1 MTKRIR
7 TIAGFLMGLF
17 MVLSIMAPSMA
28 MAATARPETGNL
40 HIHKVQTNY
49 ADFNDD
55 LITNDGTE
63 QNLPSGATFLEGAEF
78 SVYKVAD
85 DAEMPVNIS
94 GITPTVVTTD
104 SNGLA
109 LFENLDKGRYYVVE
123 TDTPKGVEE
132 FSGPFLVDVPMMNTD
147 GTDWNQNVHVYPKN
161 QLILGAV
168 ELIKWD
174 EDGKTGLPGAVF
186 DLYRVGEE
194 VPVATDLETDSNGKI
209 LVGDLVVGS
218 YYFVETAAPDG
229 YGLNTT
235 QIPFVVTTS
244 DHAYGVGND
253 LGNLVDEKVITKDV
267 ELTNFLLPANINK
280 YVTSIDNKVETAD
293 LYEDIT
299 WIIVSEVPGDIENYE
314 YYRLVDTFGPEM
326 TFNNDVT
333 LNDGAISTDDFDVT
347 FVGNVLTID
356 IEPSALEGITEV
368 TAEFSTYFNDTA
380 IMGMDYYNNVDLEFD
395 SGFVKDTISA
405 EEPPKAH
412 TGGKPFMKL
421 DNAGNRLAG
430 AIFVIHDGNG
440 KYLQDNHSWGDKET
454 AREFESLADG
464 TFEVKGLA
472 YGDYYL
478 EETKAP
484 VVDGVQYRL
493 LDNDVMFTVD
503 AGSYY
508 TDPTIIE
515 LPDADPTAA
524 PAIIENSP
532 EITLP
537 QTGGMGTLVF
547 SLIGLGLMGTSVK
560 LYKKSEK

>member
-7 TIAGFLMGLF
+7 TITGFLMGLF

-28 MAATARPETGNL
+28 NAATARPDMGNL

-49 ADFNDD
+49 AEFNDD
-55 LITNDGTE
+55 LIDNDGTE
-63 QNLPSGATFLEGAEF
+63 QDLPSGATFLQGAEF
-78 SVYKVAD
+78 SVYKVED
-85 DAEMPVNIS
+85 DADMDSVDLS

-174 EDGKTGLPGAVF
+174 EDGETGLTGAVF
-186 DLYRVGEE
+186 DLYKVGDED
-194 VPVATDLETDSNGKI
+194 PVASNLETGSNGKI

-218 YYFVETAAPDG
+218 YYFVETDAPDG

-235 QIPFVVTTS
+235 PIPFEVTES

-253 LGNLVDEKVITKDV
+253 LGNLVDKKVIRTDV
-267 ELTNFLLPANINK
+267 ELTNFLLPANIDK
-280 YVTSIDNKVETAD
+280 YVTSINNKVETAD
-293 LYEDIT
+293 YGENIK
-299 WIIVSEVPGDIENYE
+299 WIIVPDVPADIENYE
-314 YYRLVDTFGPEM
+314 SFKLVDTFGSEM
-326 TFNNDVT
+326 DFNDDVT
-333 LNDGAISTDDFDVT
+333 LNGGAITDFTVT
-347 FVGNVLTID
+347 FAGNILTID
-356 IEPSALEGITEV
+356 ITPGALEGV
-368 TAEFSTYFNDTA
+368 TDLTVEFTTSFNETA
-380 IMGMDYYNNVDLEFD
+380 VMGMDYYNNVDLEFD
-395 SGFVKDTISA
+395 SGYVDDTISA

-421 DNAGNRLAG
+421 DNAGNPLAG

-440 KYLQDNHSWGDKET
+440 KYLQDDHSWGAKDT
-454 AREFESLADG
+454 AKDFESLVDG

-524 PAIIENSP
+524 PAEIENSP

-537 QTGGMGTLVF
+537 QTGGVGTLVF
-547 SLIGLGLMGTSVK
+547 SIIGLGLMGSSVK

>member
-7 TIAGFLMGLF
+7 TITGFLMGLF
-17 MVLSIMAPSMA
+17 MVLSIMAPSIA

-63 QNLPSGATFLEGAEF
+63 QDLPSGATFLQGAEF

-85 DAEMPVNIS
+85 DADMDSVDLS
-94 GITPTVVTTD
+94 GITPRVVTTD

-123 TDTPKGVEE
+123 TERPKGVEE

-174 EDGKTGLPGAVF
+174 EDGETGLPGAVF
-186 DLYRVGEE
+186 DLYKVGDED
-194 VPVATDLETDSNGKI
+194 PVASNLETGSNGKI

-218 YYFVETAAPDG
+218 YYFVETDAPDG

-235 QIPFVVTTS
+235 PIPFEVTES

-253 LGNLVDEKVITKDV
+253 LGNLVDKKVIRTDV
-267 ELTNFLLPANINK
+267 ELTNFLLPANIDK
-280 YVTSIDNKVETAD
+280 YVTSINNKVETAD
-293 LYEDIT
+293 YGENIK
-299 WIIVSEVPGDIENYE
+299 WIIVPDVPADIENYE
-314 YYRLVDTFGPEM
+314 SFKLVDTFGSEM
-326 TFNNDVT
+326 DFNDDVT
-333 LNDGAISTDDFDVT
+333 LNGGAITDFTVT
-347 FVGNVLTID
+347 FAGNILTID
-356 IEPSALEGITEV
+356 ITPGALEGV
-368 TAEFSTYFNDTA
+368 TDLTVEFTTSFNETA
-380 IMGMDYYNNVDLEFD
+380 VMGMDYYNNVDLEFD
-395 SGFVKDTISA
+395 SGYVDDTISA

-421 DNAGNRLAG
+421 DNAGNPLAG

-440 KYLQDNHSWGDKET
+440 KYLQDDHSWGDKET

-472 YGDYYL
+472 YDDYYL

-484 VVDGVQYRL
+484 LVDGVQYRL
-493 LDNDVMFTVD
+493 LDNDEMFTVD

-508 TDPTIIE
+508 TDPTVIE
-515 LPDADPTAA
+515 SPDADPTAA
-524 PAIIENSP
+524 PAEIENSP

-537 QTGGMGTLVF
+537 QTGGVGTLVF
-547 SLIGLGLMGTSVK
+547 SIIGLGLMGSSVK

>member
-28 MAATARPETGNL
+28 NAATARPDMGNL

-49 ADFNDD
+49 AEFNDD
-55 LITNDGTE
+55 LIDNDGTE
-63 QNLPSGATFLEGAEF
+63 QDLPSGATFLQGAEF

-85 DAEMPVNIS
+85 DADMDSVDLS
-94 GITPTVVTTD
+94 GITPRVVTTD

-109 LFENLDKGRYYVVE
+109 LFENLAKGRYYVVE

-147 GTDWNQNVHVYPKN
+147 GTDWNKNVHVYPKN

-168 ELIKWD
+168 ELTKWD
-174 EDGKTGLPGAVF
+174 EDGITGLPGAVF
-186 DLYRVGEE
+186 DLYEVGEE
-194 VPVATDLETDSNGKI
+194 VPVASDLETGSNGKI
-209 LVGDLVVGS
+209 FVGDLVVGS

-253 LGNLVDEKVITKDV
+253 LGNLVDKKVIKTDV
-267 ELTNFLLPANINK
+267 ELTNFLLPANIDK
-280 YVTSIDNKVETAD
+280 YVTSINNKVETAD
-293 LYEDIT
+293 YGENIK
-299 WIIVSEVPGDIENYE
+299 WIIVPDVPADIENYE
-314 YYRLVDTFGPEM
+314 SFKLVDTFGSEM
-326 TFNNDVT
+326 DFNDDVT
-333 LNDGAISTDDFDVT
+333 LNGGAITDFTVT
-347 FVGNVLTID
+347 FAGNILTID
-356 IEPSALEGITEV
+356 ITPGALEGV
-368 TAEFSTYFNDTA
+368 TDLTVEFTTSFNETA
-380 IMGMDYYNNVDLEFD
+380 VMGMDYYNNVDLEFD
-395 SGFVKDTISA
+395 SGYVDDTISA

-421 DNAGNRLAG
+421 DNAGNPLAG

-440 KYLQDNHSWGDKET
+440 KYLQDDHSWGDKET

-472 YGDYYL
+472 YDDYYL

-484 VVDGVQYRL
+484 LVDGVQYRL
-493 LDNDVMFTVD
+493 LDNDEMFTVD

-508 TDPTIIE
+508 TDPTVIE
-515 LPDADPTAA
+515 SPDADPTAT
-524 PAIIENSP
+524 PAEIENSP

-537 QTGGMGTLVF
+537 QTGGVGTLVF
-547 SLIGLGLMGTSVK
+547 SIIGLGLMGSSVK

>member
-7 TIAGFLMGLF
+7 KIAGFLMGLF

-63 QNLPSGATFLEGAEF
+63 QDLPSGATFLQGAEF

-85 DAEMPVNIS
+85 DADMDSVDLS
-94 GITPTVVTTD
+94 GITPRVVTTD

-123 TDTPKGVEE
+123 TERPKGVEE

-174 EDGKTGLPGAVF
+174 EDGETGLPGAVF
-186 DLYRVGEE
+186 DLYKVGDED
-194 VPVATDLETDSNGKI
+194 PVASNLETGSNGKI

-218 YYFVETAAPDG
+218 YYFVETDAPDG

-235 QIPFVVTTS
+235 PIPFEVTES

-253 LGNLVDEKVITKDV
+253 LGNLVDKKVIRTDV
-267 ELTNFLLPANINK
+267 ELTNFLLPANIDK
-280 YVTSIDNKVETAD
+280 YVTSINNKVETAD
-293 LYEDIT
+293 YGENIK
-299 WIIVSEVPGDIENYE
+299 WIIVPDVPADIENYE
-314 YYRLVDTFGPEM
+314 SFKLVDTFGSEM
-326 TFNNDVT
+326 DFNDDVT
-333 LNDGAISTDDFDVT
+333 LNGGAITDFTVT
-347 FVGNVLTID
+347 FAGNILTID
-356 IEPSALEGITEV
+356 ITPGALEGV
-368 TAEFSTYFNDTA
+368 TDLTVEFTTSFNETA
-380 IMGMDYYNNVDLEFD
+380 VMGMDYYNNVDLEFD
-395 SGFVKDTISA
+395 SGYVDDTISA

-421 DNAGNRLAG
+421 DNAGNPLAG

-440 KYLQDNHSWGDKET
+440 KYLQDDHSWGDKET

-472 YGDYYL
+472 YDDYYL

-484 VVDGVQYRL
+484 LVDGVQYRL
-493 LDNDVMFTVD
+493 LDNDEMFTVD

-508 TDPTIIE
+508 TDPTVIE
-515 LPDADPTAA
+515 SPDADPTAA
-524 PAIIENSP
+524 PAEIENSP

-537 QTGGMGTLVF
+537 QTGGVGTLVF
-547 SLIGLGLMGTSVK
+547 SIIGLGLMGSSVK